1 MLSFLLLSIVM
12 LASVWLC
19 RRIWYERFRRYRQ
32 FPQLPTSLLWGH
44 LKIYHEIAQQG
55 FQDGDHDHIFAQIH
69 ETLGRPPV
77 VLFDYRPICRPVLVI
92 ASHEVAEQI
101 SRPSQQFRFSVP
113 KLGLGFLEPV
123 IGHTS
128 ILAAEGEEWKALR
141 RTFSPWFS
149 PQNLQALVPTVVA
162 QTRGFVAQLDAL
174 AGSGEPVPLVTLTT
188 NLMYD
193 IIGAALLD
201 EDLDAQHLDP
211 RRQSPLVRAFNH
223 LIHAYWDDQIHLPW
237 FFNPVNTVR
246 RRRRGAR
253 VQRLL
258 QSLVRRKHAELQQQ
272 TQKQQQQQQQQENP
286 PPPRSIT
293 ALALQPITQDH
304 PLTPALLTQTSDQLR
319 TFLLGGHDSPSATL
333 AWALYEL
340 SRTPRAQ
347 AALHAELDTLFGEDT
362 RADPTAVQAAL
373 ASPTTGPSLLRRM
386 VYLDAVLKETLRL
399 HPPASTAR
407 YAPAPQRQASGL
419 TVRLPAG
426 ASSTNPP
433 ESKTLG
439 LDDLILYNCPAIIH
453 RDPAVFGPDAH
464 VFRPERWLGVD
475 PDCDQD
481 CDHDQDHDH
490 GINNNNNNNNN
501 NNSTSTNAIPPSA
514 WRPYERGPRACI
526 GQEFARLVMRVA
538 LAVVGRRYAF
548 SKVGL
553 GAVVREAAT
562 GRPVLRP
569 DGQAAVEGVVYTTRQ
584 ITARPVDGLMMTVR
598 EMGW

>member
-1 MLSFLLLSIVM
+1 MLSLLLLSIVM
-12 LASVWLC
+12 VASVWLC
-19 RRIWYERFRRYRQ
+19 RRIWYERFHRYRQ

-44 LKIYHEIAQQG
+44 LKIYHEIAQWG

-77 VLFDYRPICRPVLVI
+77 FLFDYRPICRPVLVI

-174 AGSGEPVPLVTLTT
+174 AGSGDPIPLVTLTT

-237 FFNPVNTVR
+237 FFNPVNALR

-258 QSLVRRKHAELQQQ
+258 QSLVRRKHAELQAQTQQ
-272 TQKQQQQQQQQENP
+272 TQQDKP
-286 PPPRSIT
+286 PAPRSIT
-293 ALALQPITQDH
+293 ALALHPTMQD

-407 YAPAPQRQASGL
+407 YAPGEGGRGGRGEGL

-426 ASSTNPP
+426 ASSTNPTPP

-439 LDDLILYNCPAIIH
+439 IDDLILYNCPAIIH

-464 VFRPERWLGVD
+464 VFRPERWLG
-475 PDCDQD
+475 
-481 CDHDQDHDH
+481 DHDHDH
-490 GINNNNNNNNN
+490 GNNN
-501 NNSTSTNAIPPSA
+501 NNSTTTTNAIPPSA

-569 DGQAAVEGVVYTTRQ
+569 DGQAEVEGVVYTTRQ